1 MTGSIHRTSRATTPP
16 RSGRRRSGQPGRP
29 ALSVLPLAAVA
40 ALALTA
46 CSGGS
51 TAPSADASA
60 PQQSATTSAPA
71 DTTSATA
78 SSSPSSTP
86 SSTPSGPV
94 ECTTKDLRVDV
105 VPGQSA
111 AGQRYAALVLTNTS
125 AGPCF
130 VVGYPGL
137 QLVSASGGTVPT
149 DVVRADGDKKRVTLA
164 AGEKASTL
172 MHWSVVPG
180 PGEPT
185 DSACEPTA
193 ASLLVT
199 PPDQTTQLKSAWEG
213 GPVCLK
219 GRIDV
224 RPLEAGSDPQ
234 P

>member
-1 MTGSIHRTSRATTPP
+1 MTGSTHQTSRAGTP
-16 RSGRRRSGQPGRP
+16 RALRRRS

-40 ALALTA
+40 ALSLSA

-51 TAPSADASA
+51 AGQSADAAA
-60 PQQSATTSAPA
+60 PQQSATTSTPS

-78 SSSPSSTP
+78 SPTPSSTP
-86 SSTPSGPV
+86 SDTSSGPV

-111 AGQRYAALVLTNTS
+111 AGQRYAALVFTNTS
-125 AGPCF
+125 AGSCF

-137 QLVSASGGTVPT
+137 QLLSPSGATVPT
-149 DVVRADGDKKRVTLA
+149 DVVRADGTKKQVTLA
-164 AGEKASTL
+164 QGEKASTL

-193 ASLLVT
+193 ATLLVT
-199 PPDQTTQLKSAWEG
+199 PPDQTTQLKSGWEG

>member
-1 MTGSIHRTSRATTPP
+1 MTDSTTSQTSSTTTSTRSARSTRA
-16 RSGRRRSGQPGRP
+16 RSG
-29 ALSVLPLAAVA
+29 LSVLSVAAVA
-40 ALALTA
+40 ALALSA

-51 TAPSADASA
+51 SSSNADAAA
-60 PQQSATTSAPA
+60 PQQSATSSAPA
-71 DTTSATA
+71 ASESASAPATPTESAPA
-78 SSSPSSTP
+78 SPTP
-86 SSTPSGPV
+86 TGPV
-94 ECTTKDLRVDV
+94 ECTTKDLRADV

-111 AGQRYAALVLTNTS
+111 AGQRYAALVFTNTS
-125 AGPCF
+125 ASSCF

-137 QLVSASGGTVPT
+137 QLLSASGGTVPT
-149 DVVRADGDKKRVTLA
+149 DVVRSAGTKKQVTLA
-164 AGEKASTL
+164 QGEKASTL

-193 ASLLVT
+193 ATLLVT
-199 PPDQTTQLKSAWEG
+199 PPDQTTQLRSAWEG
-213 GPVCLK
+213 GQVCLK

>member
-1 MTGSIHRTSRATTPP
+1 MTGTTHRTSRATTPP
-16 RSGRRRSGQPGRP
+16 SSRRRRPGRP

-40 ALALTA
+40 ALALSA

-51 TAPSADASA
+51 TAPSAEASA
-60 PQQSATTSAPA
+60 PQQSATTSAPT

-94 ECTTKDLRVDV
+94 ECTTSDLRVDV

-111 AGQRYAALVLTNTS
+111 AGQRYAALVFTNTS
-125 AGPCF
+125 AASCF

-149 DVVRADGDKKRVTLA
+149 DVVRADGDKKQIGLDP
-164 AGEKASTL
+164 GQKASTL

-185 DSACEPTA
+185 DTACEPTA